1 MKKIAAGIIIEDHK
15 ILICQRK
22 SGSYYGLKW
31 EFPGGKVE
39 EGESLTNC
47 LKRELKEELN
57 LSAWIGDLFYVE
69 KFTYPDGFEFEIYF
83 YFIDS
88 FSGKIENRV
97 FEKIY
102 WARRDELKD
111 FDFLEADKVVIQM
124 LLNKV

>member
-1 MKKIAAGIIIEDHK
+1 MKKITAGIIVEDHK

-39 EGESLTNC
+39 EGEDLIACLT
-47 LKRELKEELN
+47 RELKEELN
-57 LSAWIGDLFYVE
+57 LTARVGDLYYVE
-69 KFTYPDGFEFEIYF
+69 KFKYPDGFEFEIYF
-83 YFIDS
+83 YIIEK

-102 WARRDELKD
+102 WARKDELKE
-111 FDFLEADKVVIQM
+111 FDFLEADDVVIKM
-124 LLNKV
+124 LSR